1 MKIALIGY
9 GKMGH
14 EIEAVAKAAGH
25 EISLCIAL
33 ENKEEFTIENLRMCD
48 VAIEFTAPQS
58 AFDNIKKCFEAGI
71 PVVCGSTGWY
81 DKLETVKQLCLE
93 QNQSF
98 LFASNFSI
106 GVNVFFEMNK
116 MLASLMNK
124 YPDYDVSVEEIHHI
138 QKLDKPSGTGLT
150 LANDVLK
157 FNNRKHGIKLEDAT
171 EIGANDLVI
180 HSIREPDV
188 VGTHTVKYQS
198 AIDEITITHK
208 AYSRKGFAVGAVAA
222 AEWLVNNKGFYEMR
236 DMLGLKFGQ

>member
-1 MKIALIGY
+1 MRIALIGY

-14 EIEAVAKAAGH
+14 EIEAVAKTAGH
-25 EISLCIAL
+25 EIALCISIENKDELTL
-33 ENKEEFTIENLRMCD
+33 ENLKKCD

-58 AFDNIKKCFEAGI
+58 AFDNILKCFEAGI
-71 PVVCGSTGWY
+71 PMVCGSTGWY
-81 DKLETVKQLCLE
+81 DKLETVKQICLE

-98 LFASNFSI
+98 LYASNFSI

-116 MLASLMNK
+116 MLAHLMNK
-124 YPDYDVSVEEIHHI
+124 YPDYNVSIEEIHHL

-157 FNNRKHGIKLEDAT
+157 FNDQKLAIKLEDAND
-171 EIGANDLVI
+171 ISANDLVI
-180 HSIREPDV
+180 HSLREPDV

-198 AIDEITITHK
+198 DIDEITITHK
-208 AYSRKGFAVGAVAA
+208 AYSRKGFATGAVVA
-222 AEWLVNNKGFYEMR
+222 AEWLVNHKGFFEMR

>member
-1 MKIALIGY
+1 MKIVLIGY

-14 EIEAVAKAAGH
+14 EIETVAKASGH
-25 EISLCIAL
+25 EIALCISI
-33 ENKEEFTIENLRMCD
+33 ENKEELTIENLKRCD
-48 VAIEFTAPQS
+48 VAIEFTSPQS
-58 AFDNIKKCFEAGI
+58 AFDNILKCFEAGI

-81 DKLETVKQLCLE
+81 DKLETIKQLCTA

-98 LFASNFSI
+98 LYASNFSI

-124 YPDYDVSVEEIHHI
+124 YADYDVAIEEIHHL

-157 FNNRKHGIKLEDAT
+157 FNNRKDAIKLDDAQ
-171 EIGANDLVI
+171 EIKDGDLVI
-180 HSIREPDV
+180 HSIREPNV
-188 VGTHTVKYQS
+188 VGTHSVRYQS
-198 AIDEITITHK
+198 VIDEITITHK
-208 AYSRKGFAVGAVAA
+208 AYNRKGFASGAVLA
-222 AEWLVNNKGFYEMR
+222 AEWLVNHKGFYEMR